1 MILIIFFTFVF
12 LFFALLIGRSIF
24 ITEKSIKR
32 NTTYFGINEMLII
45 LRDNFYPLSKR
56 ELWRTFCV
64 DTCDESLLKKVASG
78 SAEDMDDIS
87 AVAIRIGVEFIPT
100 NILANKEYYV
110 ISENLPCIF
119 FSNIY
124 GLYLIPYTDS
134 IREMLDLSNYE
145 EVKELDEDSYKLL
158 KMFSSGMFFNSD
170 CEEYNHEVWVNY
182 TSLTHEFKK
191 GLF

>member
-12 LFFALLIGRSIF
+12 LFFILLIGRSIF
-24 ITEKSIKR
+24 ITEKNTKR
-32 NTTYFGINEMLII
+32 NTYFGINRMLII

-64 DTCDESLLKKVASG
+64 DTCDESLLKKVANA

-100 NILANKEYYV
+100 NLLANKEYYV
-110 ISENLPCIF
+110 ISEDYPCIF
-119 FSNIY
+119 YSNIY

-134 IREMLDLSNYE
+134 IKKLLDLSNYE
-145 EVKELDEDSYKLL
+145 EVKDLNESSYKLL
-158 KMFSSGMFFNSD
+158 KMFSSGMFFTSD

-182 TSLTHEFKK
+182 TSLTHEFKN